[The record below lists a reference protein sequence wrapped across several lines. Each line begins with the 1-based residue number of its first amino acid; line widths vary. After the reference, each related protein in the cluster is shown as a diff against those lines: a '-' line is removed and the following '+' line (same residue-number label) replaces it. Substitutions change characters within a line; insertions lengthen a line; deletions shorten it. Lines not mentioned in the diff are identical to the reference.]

1 MIVKLQNNSYTA
13 NVSDRLLGYQGETNA
28 REIQFSGLEVEGA
41 DVYKMRVQYDDG
53 VAYEVDIT
61 RGSYSVDGSLL
72 RVKGYANCQIFACKT
87 DSDGKYTLVKKSN
100 IFKLEIKDSLNNN
113 IKPIPTFE
121 QAGEALDKV
130 LKLEVDTSTDR
141 EAVAEMLSEVK
152 STAENVDESLKNA
165 EQNIEEKATAAEN
178 AAQRAEE
185 KAEEISGTASTKLD
199 KIIKSANLYNP
210 EAIEEG
216 YAQSG
221 INKMENA
228 DYFITEQIH
237 VDVSKGNLFCGI
249 ANEDG
254 TLTAQVMRFALFV
267 STDGVTKYLTQ
278 KATTVEIPT
287 DTAYFVATF
296 PNTVKGSKIYI
307 GYGTSCEGVTY
318 QPYGEFDV
326 LATLKKTNAKT
337 LENTEQV
344 NTLTAIDD
352 NKISSIMK
360 PLFTDGS
367 NLQIKL
373 IGDSI
378 TMGAQGTGVNDA
390 DENNDLIYTTS
401 TRSYYE
407 NTAGHCWANSL
418 RDYFAEKFGCTVKNY
433 GVTGSTSWAIL
444 NYIDDIVRDEDDI
457 CIVCIGINDRQKATK
472 DETKTRIRG
481 IYDAITAKGKKCIL
495 MSPIPMSATNEAK
508 YDERDYH
515 ANDVDIIYQSIAT
528 ELNIEYIPLYK
539 LLNQYIT
546 SHGIT
551 LDSILASDLIH
562 PNDNGYDI
570 IFGLVSNAL
579 GVPTKFENPADDM
592 TFAELNAK
600 FVNANSELAETKAQ
614 LAETQAE
621 IESLKTAT
629 ETVEAAAET
638 ATAQAQSA
646 LTSAETATEQ
656 ANIATA
662 KAAELAESV
671 EQIASNTS
679 DIDTLKESNDLFD
692 DMLQITQTANLLN
705 PDKLEYGKTI
715 NSSGNVVDTT
725 ENKAVS
731 EQIKVD
737 NSIPL
742 KITTVYAQALY
753 QYKDDGTLITYT
765 TAFSSSESLTLD
777 AETTFVRIVVWVSR
791 LPFMLYQSNDDL
803 TYVDFGIY
811 SKSVRKIINIY
822 ATDTEE
828 EILDKMYSAYNAGNC
843 DVYWEYGTYEFD
855 SAYDLVKTKYSAN
868 TAYELPIGNNCRY
881 FFNGSTIKGTY
892 TGFDSN
898 IGGNCSVF
906 GSRRQSGSYELN
918 DGIIEATDI
927 IYCVHDEANGSS
939 EPYLRKYNNIQMKYI
954 SGSTY
959 TNSLSKC
966 IGGGTG
972 LKGMVDIRNCYFES
986 DNSTNPEVSYHGHS
1000 LDDETVFKITISNSY
1015 FEHSFGAHALAT
1027 NETAE
1032 LIFSGNSVLSI
1043 PTENTS
1049 KWTIKSWNNEVRS

>member
-41 DVYKMRVQYDDG
+41 DTYKMKLLYADG
-53 VAYEVDIT
+53 VAYEVGIADGKYTI
-61 RGSYSVDGSLL
+61 DGSLL
-72 RVKGYANCQIFACKT
+72 RTLGEVECQIFACK
-87 DSDGKYTLVKKSN
+87 SQEDGNYQLVKKSN
-100 IFKLEIKDSLNNN
+100 IFKLLVKGSINNQVA
-113 IKPIPTFE
+113 PIPTFE
-121 QAGEALDKV
+121 QAQGALDKV
-130 LKLEVDTSTDR
+130 LKLVVDTSADR
-141 EAVAEMLSEVK
+141 EAVADMKAEINQTK
-152 STAENVDESLKNA
+152 SDIDESLKSA

-237 VDVSKGNLFCGI
+237 VDTSKGNLFCGI

-296 PNTVKGSKIYI
+296 PNSVKGSQIYI
-307 GYGTSCEGVTY
+307 GYGDTCEGVTY

-326 LATLKKTNAKT
+326 LATLKNTNAKT

-344 NTLTAIDD
+344 NTLTAID
-352 NKISSIMK
+352 NSKISNIMK

-390 DENNDLIYTTS
+390 DENNDLIYATS

-444 NYIDDIVRDEDDI
+444 NYIDNIVRDEDDI

-472 DETKTRIRG
+472 AETKTRIRG
-481 IYDAITAKGKKCIL
+481 IYDAITAKGKRCIL

-600 FVNANSELAETKAQ
+600 FVNANSELAETKEQLTNTNAQLAQTKEQ
-614 LAETQAE
+614 LAETQAELSTAQAE
-621 IESLKTAT
+621 IESLKTEKEKKYELIETIDVTEENTTLIERTAEPDGTEYNFEKILIKAKLLANTQQAT
-629 ETVEAAAET
+629 ISVNVNDNLMFNFINKTSDTYHAAYGSIENGMFIGQYT
-638 ATAQAQSA
+638 RFGGATAV
-646 LTSAETATEQ
+646 TSISLYSNYEKIGAFMD
-656 ANIATA
+656 NIYG
-662 KAAELAESV
+662 
-671 EQIASNTS
+671 IA
-679 DIDTLKESNDLFD
+679 FR
-692 DMLQITQTANLLN
+692 
-705 PDKLEYGKTI
+705 
-715 NSSGNVVDTT
+715 
-725 ENKAVS
+725 
-731 EQIKVD
+731 
-737 NSIPL
+737 
-742 KITTVYAQALY
+742 ITTDYYIPV
-753 QYKDDGTLITYT
+753 G
-765 TAFSSSESLTLD
+765 S
-777 AETTFVRIVVWVSR
+777 TF
-791 LPFMLYQSNDDL
+791 
-803 TYVDFGIY
+803 
-811 SKSVRKIINIY
+811 KIY
-822 ATDTEE
+822 A
-828 EILDKMYSAYNAGNC
+828 
-843 DVYWEYGTYEFD
+843 
-855 SAYDLVKTKYSAN
+855 
-868 TAYELPIGNNCRY
+868 
-881 FFNGSTIKGTY
+881 
-892 TGFDSN
+892 
-898 IGGNCSVF
+898 
-906 GSRRQSGSYELN
+906 
-918 DGIIEATDI
+918 
-927 IYCVHDEANGSS
+927 
-939 EPYLRKYNNIQMKYI
+939 
-954 SGSTY
+954 
-959 TNSLSKC
+959 
-966 IGGGTG
+966 
-972 LKGMVDIRNCYFES
+972 
-986 DNSTNPEVSYHGHS
+986 
-1000 LDDETVFKITISNSY
+1000 
-1015 FEHSFGAHALAT
+1015 
-1027 NETAE
+1027 
-1032 LIFSGNSVLSI
+1032 
-1043 PTENTS
+1043 
-1049 KWTIKSWNNEVRS
+1049 VRA